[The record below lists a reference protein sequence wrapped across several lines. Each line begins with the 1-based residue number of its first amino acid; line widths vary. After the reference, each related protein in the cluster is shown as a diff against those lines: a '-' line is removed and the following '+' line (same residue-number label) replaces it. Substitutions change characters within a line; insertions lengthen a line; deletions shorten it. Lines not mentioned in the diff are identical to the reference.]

1 MSKGLTLNFGARMN
15 AQAVLRPLTRH
26 LRREDYASAVLLA
39 NNELLEGRLDRASL
53 IADALDQWE
62 SAPTRSKRM
71 GEHAFCFR
79 SVYRSMLFEGF
90 LRRAIGALI
99 DEGPISLTAIERP
112 APGQNR
118 VIALQLRLCG
128 MTAQE
133 LDDWLERQWDRTRQ
147 VTQQWAA
154 PKHNRGACPMTA
166 RN

>member
-1 MSKGLTLNFGARMN
+1 MN
-15 AQAVLRPLTRH
+15 AQSVLRPLTRH

-62 SAPTRSKRM
+62 STSTRSKRLA
-71 GEHAFCFR
+71 EHAFCFR
-79 SVYRSMLFEGF
+79 SVYRSMLFEGL

-99 DEGPISLTAIERP
+99 DEHPFPPRAIERP
-112 APGQNR
+112 VPGRKR
-118 VIALQLRLCG
+118 VIAMQLRLCG

-147 VTQQWAA
+147 VTQQWAG
-154 PKHNRGACPMTA
+154 PRHNSGARPMSA

>member
-1 MSKGLTLNFGARMN
+1 MS
-15 AQAVLRPLTRH
+15 AQSVLRSLIRH
-26 LRREDYASAVLLA
+26 MRREDYASAVLLA
-39 NNELLEGRLDRASL
+39 DHELLDGGLDGASL

-99 DEGPISLTAIERP
+99 DEHPVPPTAIE
-112 APGQNR
+112 ATIPGQER
-118 VIALQLRLCG
+118 VIALRLRLCG
-128 MTAQE
+128 MTPQE
-133 LDDWLERQWDRTRQ
+133 MDEWLERQWGRTRQ
-147 VTQQWAA
+147 VTQEWAA
-154 PKHNRGACPMTA
+154 PKHNEGARPITS